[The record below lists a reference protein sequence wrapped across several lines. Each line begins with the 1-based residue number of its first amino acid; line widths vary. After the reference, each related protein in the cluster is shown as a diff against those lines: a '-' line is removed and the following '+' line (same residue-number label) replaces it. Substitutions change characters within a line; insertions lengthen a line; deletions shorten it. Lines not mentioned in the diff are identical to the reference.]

1 MTYIDKIKE
10 KINNVYPILPI
21 NGFLMVEEKRE
32 KENKVK
38 VLMLNY
44 AWKSQ
49 NSNYCGRIGNG
60 EHQELMTYTSFF
72 PALPAAPSKT
82 HTCTS
87 DSFIL
92 ER

>member
-1 MTYIDKIKE
+1 VKIEAFYALQYISRYMTYIDKIKE

-44 AWKSQ
+44 A
-49 NSNYCGRIGNG
+49 
-60 EHQELMTYTSFF
+60 
-72 PALPAAPSKT
+72 
-82 HTCTS
+82 
-87 DSFIL
+87 
-92 ER
+92 